1 MKKTALIAL
10 FALLLASTSLLAQDP
25 ANDAYIKAM
34 TENDVAQR
42 VRLLKE
48 WINQYGAGHQYENF
62 ANATVCAAQYT
73 GKTPADTIKYGEKAL
88 NLGGLDD
95 STKAQVLVNVAS
107 AYLAQNPSKARNYA
121 GQLIQTATTAK
132 GQKAQEGQAKV
143 WDQLIGAGHYLQ
155 GQAFQKENNPK
166 GAVDAYIQSYRILK
180 TKQIVTTLA
189 QIGKSLYDGKDY
201 ASAEKAF
208 ALAVPILND
217 FGSVTLYA
225 KTLHRAGKKSDAL
238 KFYKQSYDKR
248 KTGEVAYN
256 IGLLQANDAQSNAN
270 LANETIQYLLDAS
283 FLSQANSQKA
293 MKMAEGLYFH
303 HNPEYNQ
310 KVQEL
315 IAKNK
320 NLEQMTNTFNSK
332 FGDKTEEDLSEA
344 EKTEMENLLAGI
356 EREQKAIAQLQTEQ
370 QTALEKF
377 TALVEQAKQR
387 LGVK

>member
-10 FALLLASTSLLAQDP
+10 FAVLLACTSLLAQDP

-42 VRLLKE
+42 IRLLKD
-48 WINQYGAGHQYENF
+48 WLNQYGSGHQYENF
-62 ANATVCAAQYT
+62 ANATICAAQYT
-73 GKTPADTIKYGEKAL
+73 GKTPADTIKYGEKAIS
-88 NLGGLDD
+88 LGGLDD
-95 STKAQVLVNVAS
+95 STKAQVLVNLAS

-121 GQLIQTATTAK
+121 GQLIQTANSAK
-132 GQKAQEGQAKV
+132 GQKAQEGQEKV
-143 WDQLIGAGHYLQ
+143 WNQLIGAGHYLQ

-166 GAVDAYIQSYRILK
+166 GAVDAYINSYRILK

-189 QIGKSLYDGKDY
+189 QMGKTLYDSRDY

-208 ALAVPILND
+208 RVAVPVLND
-217 FGSVTLYA
+217 FGSVTLFA

-238 KFYKQSYDKR
+238 KYYKQSYDKR

-256 IGLLQANDAQSNAN
+256 IGLLQASDAQSNAN

-283 FLSQANSQKA
+283 FLSQANSEKA

-320 NLEQMTNTFNSK
+320 NLEQMTNSFNSK
-332 FGDKTEEDLSEA
+332 FGDKEEEDLSEA
-344 EKTEMENLLAGI
+344 EKTEMENLLATI
-356 EREQKAIAQLQTEQ
+356 EREQKAIGQLQAEQ
-370 QTALEKF
+370 QAALEKF